1 MEIERDGRRVSIT
14 VTPEPV
20 TEVDRF
26 GTEHTFGRLGIRSNQ
41 VGIER
46 LNPLSAVAVAGSET
60 WSIVGQTLD
69 AVGQVIPGRDR
80 KGGVTGKRV
89 QGRVA
94 PGGRR
99 CIKKKKTQ

>member
-20 TEVDRF
+20 TAVDRF

-46 LNPLSAVAVAGSET
+46 LKPLSAVAVAGSET

-69 AVGQVIPGRDR
+69 ARSEARRVGQERDGTSSSGWSR
-80 KGGVTGKRV
+80 SHT
-89 QGRVA
+89 
-94 PGGRR
+94 
-99 CIKKKKTQ
+99 KKKITITTIQRKT